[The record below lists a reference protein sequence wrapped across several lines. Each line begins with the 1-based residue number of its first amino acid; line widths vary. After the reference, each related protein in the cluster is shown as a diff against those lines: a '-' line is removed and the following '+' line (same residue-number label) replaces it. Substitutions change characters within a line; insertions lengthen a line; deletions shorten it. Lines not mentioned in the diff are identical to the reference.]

1 MEYNRRVIEIL
12 NVVYH
17 TLRFR
22 YQYGVSSWNDELNV
36 FLDACRDEAKK
47 RGYDVDAFFE
57 GMGLREI
64 KTFLSVI
71 GVWCGGSFYPF
82 HSYTPLTT
90 ALMFKAQKDPELEQA
105 FGSLLYGGSLLGSC
119 LFFEC
124 EVFRHQVCIYRNIFD
139 ARHKYMPMLLEEA
152 ASLKNRSEEKRTI
165 SRAFQ
170 FRLGNVLLSS
180 IEAPP
185 PVLIEISLRR
195 RAIAAHMEE
204 ITLDPSATLFDP
216 IPFETLLTRLYIPA
230 KLARI
235 VLNHPNSH
243 FIRYERDCYA
253 PTNLRGEPLFPT
265 KEVPQEPKSF
275 DPEPGDKG
283 WDKWI
288 YNFSDHYPGGKQAFR
303 TTVFKI
309 VDRLDSTPPNVLFG
323 KASPTD
329 GISTSLDN
337 LINSFTLHLFGSPLK
352 YDNLPEDAE
361 LDLNLLK
368 DAYKDSGLLFATH
381 PYYWLSEEKDHIP
394 QPKFDFSPILDT
406 TNTRENPDKLV
417 QSITNPRVRFL
428 PNNPYKNL
436 EAPMLFYRSKLKFHY
451 CENELWYDW
460 PRLNIRLELHREFD
474 PTLSSLQCKEWGGVM
489 TFNGEPIKRRFF
501 LAPVE
506 FHLTTERQRSRDYTT
521 AVRKEPAFNAETSVE
536 EMNIESTASETT
548 EASGISIKGVPLDS
562 VRIAQ
567 AREKNAKAKHVFV
580 DCEITNP
587 VEAEM
592 SEEMEDPTE
601 IEELPA
607 GVKELGAFLRSL
619 FDQSYVVLY
628 YSKLLERRPDLFS
641 PFGATTLQGARD
653 AVRQVA
659 QTVFPELRAGDQF
672 VVLSTD
678 AKLEDFDLLCF
689 QIVLRWGNA
698 RATTPEELS
707 KDLYIPLSII
717 KRTLT
722 AGEEFS
728 PAGSKKFTC
737 KLAAQESRKLQAQ
750 DSRRRFAE
758 SQLAK
763 RVDELID
770 KNHLL
775 AYYDKILESTPW
787 LKACGISDVETL
799 KKMLGNIPKERE
811 DGEKPRELT
820 LHDDYVDLVEFNGA
834 TLEEKTRRAL
844 QARWARLTFNKSE
857 LEFLNAHINKY
868 CKERPHLPETS
879 VKRMMGSVVMSKL
892 TLKSILRQRLSTLR
906 SRLLLPAAL
915 VETTIRNSPHLFQ
928 FDETT
933 QLFVLLNEK
942 GTPATRLDAVRIILR
957 GYDGSLPPES
967 ATAKSEEVEPQ
978 VAPPQETHVPGTETE
993 SAPSEDENAPSES
1006 SASEDATTQ
1015 EPATETVDANA
1026 TEEDASE
1033 SANAAPEEDAT
1044 NEDAAQER
1052 AVAPAP
1058 KETPRERLVKT
1069 VNALLESG
1077 AKIVYYSTLLERDS
1091 KLQSAYRDAN
1101 VLRAELEEAFP
1112 KYEYGA
1118 KFFEPAKSSG
1128 SEDDKLLAELLTRW
1142 GTVDRLKFDKLVRG
1156 FYIPASL
1163 LERVLKDKPQFFEF
1177 CGKARY
1183 SIKAEGREEGRRLQE
1198 KTAKLQER
1206 LRREINEL
1214 LDVEGNVVF
1223 YSTYF
1228 QRNADWLQEIKIDS
1242 ENALCSRL
1250 AHELP
1255 ERVFYQIYCE
1265 GVESTLRFREKVER
1279 SIAAAWGEAPILSID
1294 EIASRVYVPREYVQK
1309 TLESSFKFIFCGR
1322 DKYRR
1327 A

>member
-1 MEYNRRVIEIL
+1 MEYNRRVLEIL
-12 NVVYH
+12 NVVYY
-17 TLRFR
+17 TLRMR
-22 YQYGVSSWNDELNV
+22 YQYGVSLWNDDLNV
-36 FLDACRDEAKK
+36 FFDACRDEAQK
-47 RGYDVDAFFE
+47 RGFDVDALFE
-57 GMGLREI
+57 GMGLLEI
-64 KTFLSVI
+64 KTFLHLV
-71 GVWCGGSFYPF
+71 GAWFGGSFYPY
-82 HSYTPLTT
+82 HSYTPLTM
-90 ALMFKAQKDPELEQA
+90 ALMFKSETDPEFKKA
-105 FGSLLYGGSLLGSC
+105 RDSLRYGGTNVASC
-119 LFFEC
+119 LFLEC
-124 EVFRHQVCIYRNIFD
+124 EVFKHQVCVYRNVFD
-139 ARHKYMPMLLEEA
+139 ARHHHMQ
-152 ASLKNRSEEKRTI
+152 SLIEDPPSFKKRKFESKTL
-165 SRAFQ
+165 SRVFQ
-170 FRLGNVLLSS
+170 YRLGNVLMSS

-195 RAIAAHMEE
+195 RAIAIHMEE
-204 ITLDPSATLFDP
+204 IAKDPSATQFAP

-243 FIRYERDCYA
+243 FIRYERDSYA

-265 KEVPQEPKSF
+265 KEVPREPKSF
-275 DPEPGDKG
+275 DPEPGDKE
-283 WDKWI
+283 WDKWS
-288 YNFSDHYPGGKQAFR
+288 YNFLDRFPGGKQAFR
-303 TTVFKI
+303 TTVLKI
-309 VDRLDSTPPNVLFG
+309 VDRIDSTPPDVLFG
-323 KASPTD
+323 SASPAKRV
-329 GISTSLDN
+329 SAPLDKLVN
-337 LINSFTLHLFGSPLK
+337 TFKFPPFGSPLK

-361 LDLNLLK
+361 LDLELLK
-368 DAYKDSGLLFATH
+368 DAYKDSGHLFATH
-381 PYYWLSEEKDHIP
+381 TYYWLSEEKDRIP
-394 QPKFDFSPILDT
+394 QPKFDFSPIQDT
-406 TNTRENPDKLV
+406 TSPREVPDKLV
-417 QSITNPRVRFL
+417 QSLIHPRVRFL

-436 EAPMLFYRSKLKFHY
+436 EAPMSFYKSKVKFHY
-451 CENELWYDW
+451 SEKELRYDW

-474 PTLSSLQCKEWGGVM
+474 PTLSSLQCKEWEGVM
-489 TFNGEPIKRRFF
+489 TFNGEPIKRKFF

-506 FHLTTERQRSRDYTT
+506 FHLTTARQRSRDYTT
-521 AVRKEPAFNAETSVE
+521 VVRREPAFNAETSVE
-536 EMNIESTASETT
+536 EMNIESTAPEITD
-548 EASGISIKGVPLDS
+548 ASDISIKGVPLDS

-567 AREKNAKAKHVFV
+567 ARKNNAKNKNVFV
-580 DCEITNP
+580 DCKITNLIEP
-587 VEAEM
+587 EM
-592 SEEMEDPTE
+592 SEETEDLAE
-601 IEELPA
+601 IEELPV
-607 GVKELGAFLRSL
+607 GVKELEEFLRSL

-628 YSKLLERRPDLFS
+628 YSKLLERRPNLFR
-641 PFGATTLQGARD
+641 PFGATTLQGVRD

-678 AKLEDFDLLCF
+678 AELEDFDLLCF

-698 RATTPEELS
+698 RATTPDELA

-717 KRTLT
+717 RRTLI

-737 KLAAQESRKLQAQ
+737 KHAAQESRKLQAQ

-775 AYYDKILESTPW
+775 AYYDKILETTPW
-787 LKACGISDVETL
+787 LKACGVRDVETV
-799 KKMLGNIPKERE
+799 KKMLANIPKERE

-820 LHDDYVDLVEFNGA
+820 LHDDYVDLVEFNDA
-834 TLEEKTRRAL
+834 TLEQKTRRAL
-844 QARWARLTFNKSE
+844 QARWARLPFNKKE
-857 LEFLNAHINKY
+857 LASLNAHINEY
-868 CKERPHLPETS
+868 CGKRSHLPEAS
-879 VKRMMGSVVMSKL
+879 VKRMTSSVVMSKL
-892 TLKSILRQRLSTLR
+892 ALIQILSQRLSTLR
-906 SRLLLPAAL
+906 NRLLLPAAL

-957 GYDGSLPPES
+957 GYDGSLTPES

-993 SAPSEDENAPSES
+993 NAPSEDENAPSES
-1006 SASEDATTQ
+1006 SASQDATTQ

-1033 SANAAPEEDAT
+1033 NANAAPEEDAT

-1058 KETPRERLVKT
+1058 EETPRERLVKT

-1091 KLQSAYRDAN
+1091 KLQSAYRDAS

-1112 KYEYGA
+1112 KYDYGA
-1118 KFFEPAKSSG
+1118 NFFEPEKSLG
-1128 SEDDKLLAELLTRW
+1128 SEDDKILVELLARW
-1142 GTVDRLKFDKLVRG
+1142 GSVDRLKFDKLTRSLCV
-1156 FYIPASL
+1156 PAAL
-1163 LERVLKDKPQFFEF
+1163 IERVLKDKTQFFEF

-1183 SIKAEGREEGRRLQE
+1183 AIKPEGRAEERRLQE
-1198 KTAKLQER
+1198 KADKLQER
-1206 LRREINEL
+1206 LRREIGEL
-1214 LDVEGNVVF
+1214 LDVEGNIVF

-1242 ENALCSRL
+1242 ETALCSRL
-1250 AHELP
+1250 ARELP

-1265 GVESTLRFREKVER
+1265 GEESALRFREKVER
-1279 SIAAAWGEAPILSID
+1279 SIAAAWDKEPMLSID

>member
-22 YQYGVSSWNDELNV
+22 YQYGVSSWNDELNA
-36 FLDACRDEAKK
+36 FFDACRDEAQN

-71 GVWCGGSFYPF
+71 GVWCGGSFYPY
-82 HSYTPLTT
+82 HSFTPLTA
-90 ALMFKAQKDPELEQA
+90 ALMFKSQKEPEHEKA
-105 FGSLLYGGSLLGSC
+105 FGSLLYGGTELGNSIF
-119 LFFEC
+119 LEC
-124 EVFRHQVCIYRNIFD
+124 EVFRRQVCVYRSIFD
-139 ARHKYMPMLLEEA
+139 ARHKYMPSLLEA
-152 ASLKNRSEEKRTI
+152 PSPRNNRSAERRTI
-165 SRAFQ
+165 SRVFKY
-170 FRLGNVLLSS
+170 RLGNVLLSS

-195 RAIAAHMEE
+195 RAITAHMEE
-204 ITLDPSATLFDP
+204 ITLNPSATLFAP

-243 FIRYERDCYA
+243 FIRYERDRYA

-275 DPEPGDKG
+275 DPEPGDKD
-283 WDKWI
+283 WDKWA

-309 VDRLDSTPPNVLFG
+309 VDRIDSTPPNVLFG

-329 GISTSLDN
+329 GTSASLEK
-337 LINSFTLHLFGSPLK
+337 LIKTNSFHLFGSPLK

-361 LDLNLLK
+361 LDLDLLK
-368 DAYKDSGLLFATH
+368 DAYKDSGHLFATH

-428 PNNPYKNL
+428 PNNPYKDL

-451 CENELWYDW
+451 CENELCYDW
-460 PRLNIRLELHREFD
+460 PRLSIRLELHREFD
-474 PTLSSLQCKEWGGVM
+474 PTLSSLQCKEREGVM

-501 LAPVE
+501 LMPVE
-506 FHLTTERQRSRDYTT
+506 FHLTTARQRSRDYTM
-521 AVRKEPAFNAETSVE
+521 AVRKEPAFNAETTIE
-536 EMNIESTASETT
+536 EIKMDSAVPEITD
-548 EASGISIKGVPLDS
+548 ASGISIKGVPLDS
-562 VRIAQ
+562 VRISQ
-567 AREKNAKAKHVFV
+567 ARDQNTKNKHVFV

-592 SEEMEDPTE
+592 SEETEEPTE
-601 IEELPA
+601 IEELPV
-607 GVKELGAFLRSL
+607 GVKELEEFLRSL

-799 KKMLGNIPKERE
+799 KKMLANIPKERE

-820 LHDDYVDLVEFNGA
+820 LHDDYVDLVEFNDA
-834 TLEEKTRRAL
+834 TLEQKTRRAL
-844 QARWARLTFNKSE
+844 QARWARLPFNKKE
-857 LEFLNAHINKY
+857 LASLNAHINKY
-868 CKERPHLPETS
+868 CGKRSHLPEAS
-879 VKRMMGSVVMSKL
+879 VKRMTSSVVMSKL
-892 TLKSILRQRLSTLR
+892 ALIQILSQRLSTLR
-906 SRLLLPAAL
+906 NRLLLPAAL

-957 GYDGSLPPES
+957 GYDGSLTPES

-993 SAPSEDENAPSES
+993 
-1006 SASEDATTQ
+1006 
-1015 EPATETVDANA
+1015 
-1026 TEEDASE
+1026 
-1033 SANAAPEEDAT
+1033 
-1044 NEDAAQER
+1044 
-1052 AVAPAP
+1052 
-1058 KETPRERLVKT
+1058 
-1069 VNALLESG
+1069 NAL
-1077 AKIVYYSTLLERDS
+1077 
-1091 KLQSAYRDAN
+1091 
-1101 VLRAELEEAFP
+1101 
-1112 KYEYGA
+1112 
-1118 KFFEPAKSSG
+1118 
-1128 SEDDKLLAELLTRW
+1128 
-1142 GTVDRLKFDKLVRG
+1142 
-1156 FYIPASL
+1156 SL
-1163 LERVLKDKPQFFEF
+1163 
-1177 CGKARY
+1177 
-1183 SIKAEGREEGRRLQE
+1183 IH
-1198 KTAKLQER
+1198 
-1206 LRREINEL
+1206 I
-1214 LDVEGNVVF
+1214 
-1223 YSTYF
+1223 
-1228 QRNADWLQEIKIDS
+1228 
-1242 ENALCSRL
+1242 
-1250 AHELP
+1250 
-1255 ERVFYQIYCE
+1255 
-1265 GVESTLRFREKVER
+1265 
-1279 SIAAAWGEAPILSID
+1279 
-1294 EIASRVYVPREYVQK
+1294 
-1309 TLESSFKFIFCGR
+1309 
-1322 DKYRR
+1322 
-1327 A
+1327 